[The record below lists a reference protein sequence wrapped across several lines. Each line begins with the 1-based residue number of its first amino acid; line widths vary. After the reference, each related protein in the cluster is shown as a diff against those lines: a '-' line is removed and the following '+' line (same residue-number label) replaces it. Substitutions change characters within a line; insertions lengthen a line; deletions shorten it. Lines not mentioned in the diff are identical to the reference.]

1 MRVRITQTMAVA
13 LAAGALAAAAA
24 GTAQAQSGTPASVDT
39 RWRAWVGC
47 WEPVTPDNV
56 IATADTKAMRVCI
69 VPAGGRSSVDVVNV
83 VNGKVAERTR
93 VDATG
98 ARKQIGREGCTGVES
113 AEWSADS
120 TRVYLKAELTCDGVQ
135 RTTSG
140 ILAFAPS
147 GEWLDVQ
154 GVTTGKNSGVHVARY
169 RPVSDLTGIPAEVTS
184 AIPNA
189 QLALSTARGA
199 ATGPLETADVAE
211 AVKHAS
217 APVVEAWLVERG
229 QGFKLSASELVA
241 LANEGVPGSVTDL
254 MVALS
259 FPKTFAINRRAR
271 EAELQRAGAQGTEA
285 VAGRTIP
292 VTAYGYSPFG
302 WGPYSSYYSWYG
314 YNAYSPYGYGYGY
327 PYGGYGYGYGGPIII
342 VKNPDQGSSG
352 VATHPRVVRGGGY
365 TEGRTTTQPSTSSGS
380 YSGSSGSGSGSSS
393 SGASSSAG
401 SSSSGSS
408 GGERTAHPR
417 VP

>member
-13 LAAGALAAAAA
+13 LAAGALAAGAA

-56 IATADTKAMRVCI
+56 IATADAKAMRVCV

-98 ARKQIGREGCTGVES
+98 AQKPIGREGCTGVES
-113 AEWSADS
+113 ATWSADS
-120 TRVYLKAELTCDGVQ
+120 LRVFLKADLTCDGVQ

-140 ILAFAPS
+140 ILAFATT

-154 GVTTGKNSGVHVARY
+154 GVTTGKNSGVHVTRY
-169 RPVSDLTGIPAEVTS
+169 RPVSDLASIPAEVTS
-184 AIPNA
+184 AIPSA
-189 QLALSTARGA
+189 QLALTTARGA
-199 ATGPLETADVAE
+199 ATGPVEPSDVVD
-211 AVKHAS
+211 AVKHVQG
-217 APVVEAWLVERG
+217 PVVEAWLLERG
-229 QGFKLSASELVA
+229 QGFRLSASELVA
-241 LANEGVPGSVTDL
+241 LADAGVPGSVTDL

-259 FPKTFAINRRAR
+259 FPKTFAINHSGR
-271 EAELQRAGAQGTEA
+271 EAEMLRPDARQGD

-314 YNAYSPYGYGYGY
+314 YNAYSPYGYGYGN